1 MRRAGGKGRHA
12 ALVRE
17 LDIPAPFDLD
27 EFVAGLERQRHR
39 PIRLSPFSS
48 GPGVPCGLWIGT
60 AEADYIYHEQGTTP
74 YHQTHIA
81 LHELAH
87 MLLDHR
93 GATQVWEG
101 LVNLLVPDVDPQLV
115 QLVPGRSMY
124 TTEEEQDADHL
135 REPGPSLYR
144 WMRGVVAGRQ
154 GFRVQPEDRAEPG
167 AIDAGVADDSKQ
179 FHMFLE

>member
-1 MRRAGGKGRHA
+1 VRRASGKGRHA

-93 GATQVWEG
+93 GATQVWEK

-115 QLVPGRSMY
+115 QLILGRSMY
-124 TTEEEQDADHL
+124 STEEERDAETL
-135 REPGPSLYR
+135 ASLIHVR
-144 WMRGVVAGRQ
+144 
-154 GFRVQPEDRAEPG
+154 
-167 AIDAGVADDSKQ
+167 
-179 FHMFLE
+179 

>member
-1 MRRAGGKGRHA
+1 MRGAGGKGRHT

-17 LDIPAPFDLD
+17 LDIPSPFDLG

-39 PIRLSPFSS
+39 PIRLCPFSS

-60 AEADYIYHEQGTTP
+60 ADADYIYHEEGTTP

-93 GATQVWEG
+93 GATQVWER
-101 LVNLLVPDVDPQLV
+101 LVNMLVPDVDPQLV
-115 QLVPGRSMY
+115 QLVLGRSMY
-124 TTEEEQDADHL
+124 TTEEERDAETLASLIHEQSGDQPQPL
-135 REPGPSLYR
+135 PPAGPMTGAFVKLL
-144 WMRGVVAGRQ
+144 Q
-154 GFRVQPEDRAEPG
+154 RAWG
-167 AIDAGVADDSKQ
+167 GGT
-179 FHMFLE
+179 

>member
-1 MRRAGGKGRHA
+1 VRRAGGKGRHA

-17 LDIPAPFDLD
+17 LDIPAPFDLG

-93 GATQVWEG
+93 GATQVWER

-115 QLVPGRSMY
+115 QLILGRSMY
-124 TTEEEQDADHL
+124 STQEERDAETLASLIHEQSGDQPQPLPPA
-135 REPGPSLYR
+135 GPQTGAFVKGL
-144 WMRGVVAGRQ
+144 Q
-154 GFRVQPEDRAEPG
+154 RAWG
-167 AIDAGVADDSKQ
+167 GGG
-179 FHMFLE
+179 

>member
-1 MRRAGGKGRHA
+1 VRRAGGKGRHA

-93 GATQVWEG
+93 GATQVWEK
-101 LVNLLVPDVDPQLV
+101 LVNLLMPDVDPQLV
-115 QLVPGRSMY
+115 QLILGRSMY
-124 TTEEEQDADHL
+124 STEEERDAETLASLIHVRLPAAATASCRAADRYL
-135 REPGPSLYR
+135 RQTPP
-144 WMRGVVAGRQ
+144 AGMGRR
-154 GFRVQPEDRAEPG
+154 RVT
-167 AIDAGVADDSKQ
+167 
-179 FHMFLE
+179 

>member
-1 MRRAGGKGRHA
+1 MLGAGGKGRHA
-12 ALVRE
+12 AVVRE
-17 LDIPAPFDLD
+17 LDIPVPFDLS

-39 PIRLSPFSS
+39 PIRLSQFSS

-60 AEADYIYHEQGTTP
+60 ADADYIYHEQGTTP

-93 GATQVWEG
+93 GATQVWER

-115 QLVPGRSMY
+115 QLVLGRSMY
-124 TTEEEQDADHL
+124 STEEERDAETLASLIHEQSGDQPQPL
-135 REPGPSLYR
+135 PPAGPMTGAFVRLL
-144 WMRGVVAGRQ
+144 Q
-154 GFRVQPEDRAEPG
+154 RAWG
-167 AIDAGVADDSKQ
+167 GGG
-179 FHMFLE
+179 

>member
-1 MRRAGGKGRHA
+1 VRRAGGKGRHA

-93 GATQVWEG
+93 GATQVWEK
-101 LVNLLVPDVDPQLV
+101 LVNLLVPGVDPQLV
-115 QLVPGRSMY
+115 QLVLGRSMY
-124 TTEEEQDADHL
+124 STEEERDAETLASLIHEQSGDQPQPL
-135 REPGPSLYR
+135 PPAGPQTGAFVKRL
-144 WMRGVVAGRQ
+144 Q
-154 GFRVQPEDRAEPG
+154 RAWG
-167 AIDAGVADDSKQ
+167 DGG
-179 FHMFLE
+179 